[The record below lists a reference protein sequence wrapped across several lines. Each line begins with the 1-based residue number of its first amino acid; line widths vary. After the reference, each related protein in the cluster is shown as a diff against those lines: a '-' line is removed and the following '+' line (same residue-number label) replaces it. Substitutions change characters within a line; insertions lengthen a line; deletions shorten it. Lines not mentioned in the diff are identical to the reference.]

1 MFLKHM
7 SSQLFFL
14 IDEDSWSEM
23 FASFLRPH
31 ILLRVVNSGWLGQR
45 QNVYSYVSSLK
56 PGINSTERHEI
67 MTYFLCS
74 D

>member
-31 ILLRVVNSGWLGQR
+31 ILLRIVNSG
-45 QNVYSYVSSLK
+45 
-56 PGINSTERHEI
+56 
-67 MTYFLCS
+67 
-74 D
+74 